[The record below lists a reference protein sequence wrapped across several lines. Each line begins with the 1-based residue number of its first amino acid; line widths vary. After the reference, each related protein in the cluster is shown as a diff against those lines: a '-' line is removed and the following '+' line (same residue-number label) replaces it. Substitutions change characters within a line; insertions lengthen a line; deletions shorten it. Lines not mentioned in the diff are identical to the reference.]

1 MASTEEVLFQKFGRA
16 FPAGTVLFREGEQG
30 HEMYVVHAGQVR
42 ITKDVRGHQK
52 VLADIGVGEF
62 FGEMSILNEKPRSA
76 TATVVDDAKLLVL
89 SPKTFEAMIK
99 HSTEIALRMVKRLA
113 ARLQEADDHIE
124 NLMLRDPQ
132 SRVVHLLIRMA
143 KSHGDDLPLAA
154 EELPGELGL
163 NLAQVK
169 AALAAVEKKGLIDTR
184 DDGIRIPDRNKL
196 EQFLEFLEMREQFGD
211 D

>member
-1 MASTEEVLFQKFGRA
+1 MATTEELLFQKFGRA

-30 HEMYVVHAGQVR
+30 REMYVLHEGKVR

-99 HSTEIALRMVKRLA
+99 HSTEIALRMVKRLS

-124 NLMLRDPQ
+124 NLMLRDPK
-132 SRVVHLLIRMA
+132 SRVVHLLIRSA
-143 KSHGDDLPLAA
+143 KAHGDDLPLAA

-163 NLAQVK
+163 TLAQVRDTLT
-169 AALAAVEKKGLIDTR
+169 ALEKKGLIEPR
-184 DDGIRIPDRNKL
+184 EDGIGIPDRNKL